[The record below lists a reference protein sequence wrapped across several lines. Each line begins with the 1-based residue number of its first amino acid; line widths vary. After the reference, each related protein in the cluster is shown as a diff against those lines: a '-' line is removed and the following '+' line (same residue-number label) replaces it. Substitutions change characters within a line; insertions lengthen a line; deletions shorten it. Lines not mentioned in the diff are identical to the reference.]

1 MNEKAALAASL
12 NFTMCPH
19 GSPPIPARDAKFGD
33 DDKTGGEAIF
43 FQSQWPDDVSEEV
56 SRAAEKQVFGSAHAK
71 ASLDFQGYEQDS
83 STNTLKVALS
93 MTGAK
98 SIVAG
103 IASRH

>member
-1 MNEKAALAASL
+1 MM
-12 NFTMCPH
+12 TRP
-19 GSPPIPARDAKFGD
+19 
-33 DDKTGGEAIF
+33 GERLYF
-43 FQSQWPDDVSEEV
+43 FQPQWPDDVSEEV